1 MCHQSVYEYVSR
13 MITPEMVTGKLVLEC
28 GSYDVNGSVRPHC
41 EAMQPV
47 SYVGI
52 DLRPGP
58 RVDIVMT
65 ADEIPDVPGMH
76 DYYDLVV
83 STEML
88 EHVEDWR
95 TAIYGML
102 VALKPGGH
110 LVITTRSPGF
120 PLHDYP
126 GDHWRY
132 PNEDMKAILVGAG
145 LVDITVEDDPLP
157 GHPGV
162 LCHAVKPTHWAWG
175 QYAAD
180 QWQQIELPRP

>member
-1 MCHQSVYEYVSR
+1 MCHASVYEYVSR
-13 MITPEMVTGKLVLEC
+13 MITPEMVTGKRVLEC
-28 GSYDVNGSVRPHC
+28 GSFNVNGSVKPYC
-41 EAMQPV
+41 MAMSPA
-47 SYVGI
+47 SYLGI
-52 DLRPGP
+52 DLRQGP
-58 RVDIVMT
+58 DVDRVLT
-65 ADEIPDVPGMH
+65 ADEIPGDAALVGEF
-76 DYYDLVV
+76 DLVV

-88 EHVEDWR
+88 EHVENWR

-132 PNEDMKAILVGAG
+132 PREDMVRILVAAG
-145 LVDITVEDDPLP
+145 LVDVTVEDDPLP

-162 LCHAVKPTHWAWG
+162 LCHAVKPAHWAWG
-175 QYAAD
+175 LYAAD
-180 QWQQIELPRP
+180 QWEQIELPRP